1 MLTAVIARP
10 PVVGGTLARLDD
22 AAALKVPGVRRI
34 VRMPAL
40 TLPAVFKPLGGVAV
54 VADHTWAA
62 LRGRAALV
70 IEWNHGPHA
79 AYDSAAYRKELTAA
93 VGTPGTVA
101 RNTGDADRALA
112 GAARVVSAEY

>member
-22 AAALKVPGVRRI
+22 SAALKVPGVRRV

-40 TLPAVFKPLGGVAV
+40 ALPAAFKPLGGVAV

-70 IEWNHGPHA
+70 IDWNHGPHA
-79 AYDSAAYRKELTAA
+79 AYDSTTYREALTAA
-93 VGTPGTVA
+93 VRAPGSVS
-101 RNTGDADRALA
+101 RNTGDA
-112 GAARVVSAEY
+112 